1 MNIMLDRFVFFDD
14 IVLFFGGRVVDFIQN
29 NLEKSNYWR
38 ILNLFLFLQYVLKIL
53 FVNKWYIGL
62 VSFNNLY
69 L

>member
-29 NLEKSNYWR
+29 NSEKSNYWK
-38 ILNLFLFLQYVLKIL
+38 ILNLFFLQYVLKIL
-53 FVNKWYIGL
+53 YVNKLYIGL